1 MFFVHSMTYSHAA
14 FSTALALVAHFLLRL
29 TAYEHYSA
37 TSTTTANHPFTRKIM
52 YKVHTKLIHHGNHLR
67 GVVGPTVMV
76 GVGGTTKQKQN
87 EFPLK
92 SLLIL

>member
-1 MFFVHSMTYSHAA
+1 MTYSHAA
-14 FSTALALVAHFLLRL
+14 FSTALALVADFLLRL
-29 TAYEHYSA
+29 IAYEDYGA
-37 TSTTTANHPFTRKIM
+37 TSSTTANHPFRRKVM
-52 YKVHTKLIHHGNHLR
+52 YKVQTKLMYHGNHLP

-87 EFPLK
+87 EIPLK